1 MSEEL
6 LAKGP
11 NMPSCSLTAQERSR
25 LSGAAFDL
33 DEFSRFLARNWSPG
47 VVRTV
52 MKAVEPLWDGTGITH
67 DRASGTFYG
76 RGHGRVG
83 TSISLDQDFVA
94 LRAAAKQW
102 LPPRPQGSGGRYDPA
117 RGWTIDDPIGRLIK
131 FQLHKFDQLGR
142 RQPGQSPSETA
153 QSVQDEDVAAL
164 ARALAEA
171 QSAPWRLAS
180 RSTPPAASPNR
191 TPTKSSG
198 KRPRAD
204 ADASSSHETV
214 HGQREAELKRQ
225 LALAQAEPEA
235 LQKLSLSETRLL
247 KHELQSALERCHQR
261 EERLERAEKECVIC
275 YDRTKAIAFVPCGHL
290 VACETCDHRAQMV
303 RCPICQAAIK
313 QRVRIF
319 NA

>member
-1 MSEEL
+1 
-6 LAKGP
+6 
-11 NMPSCSLTAQERSR
+11 MPTRSLTAHERSQ
-25 LSGAAFDL
+25 LSDAAFDL
-33 DEFSRFLARNWSPG
+33 DEFSRFLEQNLSPG
-47 VVRTV
+47 NVRTV

-67 DRASGTFYG
+67 DRATGTFYG
-76 RGHGRVG
+76 CGHGRVG

-102 LPPRPQGSGGRYDPA
+102 LPPRPQGSGSRYDPA

-142 RQPGQSPSETA
+142 RQPGRSPSEM
-153 QSVQDEDVAAL
+153 
-164 ARALAEA
+164 A
-171 QSAPWRLAS
+171 QSAQYEAQRAPWQLES
-180 RSTPPAASPNR
+180 RSTAASPSR

-214 HGQREAELKRQ
+214 HGRREAELKRE

-247 KHELQSALERCHQR
+247 KRELQAALERCQRR

-275 YDRTKAIAFVPCGHL
+275 YDHTKAVAFVPCGHL
-290 VACETCDHRAQMV
+290 VACETCAHRAQMM

-319 NA
+319 DA

>member
-1 MSEEL
+1 
-6 LAKGP
+6 
-11 NMPSCSLTAQERSR
+11 MPSSSLTAQERSR

-131 FQLHKFDQLGR
+131 FQLYKFDQLGR

-153 QSVQDEDVAAL
+153 QSG
-164 ARALAEA
+164 
-171 QSAPWRLAS
+171 
-180 RSTPPAASPNR
+180 PNR

-214 HGQREAELKRQ
+214 HETVHGRREAELKRQ

-247 KHELQSALERCHQR
+247 KRELQSALERCHQR

>member
-1 MSEEL
+1 MRTT
-6 LAKGP
+6 P
-11 NMPSCSLTAQERSR
+11 HSR
-25 LSGAAFDL
+25 
-33 DEFSRFLARNWSPG
+33 
-47 VVRTV
+47 
-52 MKAVEPLWDGTGITH
+52 
-67 DRASGTFYG
+67 
-76 RGHGRVG
+76 
-83 TSISLDQDFVA
+83 
-94 LRAAAKQW
+94 
-102 LPPRPQGSGGRYDPA
+102 
-117 RGWTIDDPIGRLIK
+117 
-131 FQLHKFDQLGR
+131 
-142 RQPGQSPSETA
+142 
-153 QSVQDEDVAAL
+153 

-214 HGQREAELKRQ
+214 HGRREADLKRQ
-225 LALAQAEPEA
+225 LALAQAEPEVLPNLEGEPEA

-247 KHELQSALERCHQR
+247 KRELQSALERCHQR

-290 VACETCDHRAQMV
+290 VACETCAHRAQMV

>member
-1 MSEEL
+1 
-6 LAKGP
+6 
-11 NMPSCSLTAQERSR
+11 MPRSSLTAQERSR
-25 LSGAAFDL
+25 LSGVAFDL

-102 LPPRPQGSGGRYDPA
+102 LPPRPQGSGGRHDPA

-153 QSVQDEDVAAL
+153 QSG
-164 ARALAEA
+164 
-171 QSAPWRLAS
+171 
-180 RSTPPAASPNR
+180 PNR

-214 HGQREAELKRQ
+214 HETVHGRREAELKRQ

-247 KHELQSALERCHQR
+247 KRELQSALERCHQR

>member
-1 MSEEL
+1 M
-6 LAKGP
+6 
-11 NMPSCSLTAQERSR
+11 
-25 LSGAAFDL
+25 
-33 DEFSRFLARNWSPG
+33 
-47 VVRTV
+47 
-52 MKAVEPLWDGTGITH
+52 
-67 DRASGTFYG
+67 
-76 RGHGRVG
+76 G

-102 LPPRPQGSGGRYDPA
+102 LPPRPQGSGGRHDPA

-153 QSVQDEDVAAL
+153 QSG
-164 ARALAEA
+164 
-171 QSAPWRLAS
+171 
-180 RSTPPAASPNR
+180 PNR

-247 KHELQSALERCHQR
+247 KRELQSALERCHQR

-275 YDRTKAIAFVPCGHL
+275 CDRTKAIAFVPCGHL
-290 VACETCDHRAQMV
+290 VACETCAHRAQMM

-319 NA
+319 DA

>member
-1 MSEEL
+1 
-6 LAKGP
+6 
-11 NMPSCSLTAQERSR
+11 
-25 LSGAAFDL
+25 
-33 DEFSRFLARNWSPG
+33 
-47 VVRTV
+47 

-102 LPPRPQGSGGRYDPA
+102 LPPRPQGSGGRHDPA

-153 QSVQDEDVAAL
+153 QSG
-164 ARALAEA
+164 
-171 QSAPWRLAS
+171 
-180 RSTPPAASPNR
+180 PNR

-214 HGQREAELKRQ
+214 HETVHGRREAELKRQ

-247 KHELQSALERCHQR
+247 KRELQSALERCHQR

>member
-1 MSEEL
+1 
-6 LAKGP
+6 
-11 NMPSCSLTAQERSR
+11 
-25 LSGAAFDL
+25 
-33 DEFSRFLARNWSPG
+33 
-47 VVRTV
+47 
-52 MKAVEPLWDGTGITH
+52 
-67 DRASGTFYG
+67 
-76 RGHGRVG
+76 
-83 TSISLDQDFVA
+83 
-94 LRAAAKQW
+94 
-102 LPPRPQGSGGRYDPA
+102 
-117 RGWTIDDPIGRLIK
+117 LIK
-131 FQLHKFDQLGR
+131 FQLYKFDQL
-142 RQPGQSPSETA
+142 GQSPSETA
-153 QSVQDEDVAAL
+153 QSG
-164 ARALAEA
+164 
-171 QSAPWRLAS
+171 
-180 RSTPPAASPNR
+180 PNR

-214 HGQREAELKRQ
+214 HETVHGRREAELKRQ

-247 KHELQSALERCHQR
+247 KRELQSALERCHQR
-261 EERLERAEKECVIC
+261 EERLERAEKECVLC